1 MPLAGRDGVWKE
13 KGRGSRNELQAVA
26 RELDLC
32 VYDRG
37 DRRKVCVRIC
47 VGDTLTVAIFS

>member
-1 MPLAGRDGVWKE
+1 MEFGKRKEEEAGMNYR
-13 KGRGSRNELQAVA
+13 LYVA

-47 VGDTLTVAIFS
+47 VGDTLTVVIFS